1 VPFSISGKNK
11 INTKMKK
18 LISFLF
24 ATVVSFSLLAQEW
37 DREPYQVQNFSG
49 SFSNLEV
56 KTSGGS
62 ITVKG
67 GQSGNAK
74 VEVYIRSGN
83 YDTKLSR
90 SEIER
95 KLTEDYELKIIQD
108 GSTLRVIA
116 KRKKNNNDWKNSIS
130 ISFAVYVPEN
140 IASDL
145 STSGGNI
152 SISALTGKQVFTTSG
167 GNLVCK
173 QLKGDIKGTTSGG
186 NISIE
191 DSNDDIYLTTS
202 GGNISAENCSGN
214 ITITTSGGNLNLED
228 LAGNIKATT
237 SGGNVNG
244 ERIKGDLR
252 TATSGGNVD
261 LEELSASVD
270 ASTSG
275 GSVTV
280 EIKEL
285 GKYVKLS
292 NSSGRID
299 LTLPSNKGLTLDL
312 RGSKINTTLKGNF
325 DGKVEDSRIK
335 GNLNGG
341 GIPVTVD
348 AGSGRVSINW
358 K

>member
-1 VPFSISGKNK
+1 
-11 INTKMKK
+11 MKK
-18 LISFLF
+18 LISLLF
-24 ATVVSFSLLAQEW
+24 TTVVSFSLLSQDW
-37 DREPYQVQNFSG
+37 DNEPYQVQTFSG
-49 SFSNLEV
+49 SFNNLEV
-56 KTSGGS
+56 KTSGGN

-67 GQSGNAK
+67 GQSGTAK

-83 YDTKLSR
+83 YDTKLSK
-90 SEIER
+90 SDIEK

-108 GSTLRVIA
+108 GSTLRAIA
-116 KRKKNNNDWKNSIS
+116 KRKKNNIDWKKSIS
-130 ISFAVYVPEN
+130 ISFTVYVPEN

-191 DSNDDIYLTTS
+191 DSKDNIYLTTS

-214 ITITTSGGNLNLED
+214 ITITTSGGNLEMDD
-228 LAGNIKATT
+228 LDGTIKSTT

-244 ERIKGDLR
+244 ERIKGELK
-252 TATSGGNVD
+252 ASTSGGNVD

-275 GSVTV
+275 GSVSV

-299 LTLPSNKGLTLDL
+299 LTLPANKGVTMDV
-312 RGSKINTTLKGNF
+312 RGSKINTSLSGNF
-325 DGKVEDSRIK
+325 DGKIEDTRIK
-335 GNLNGG
+335 GTLNGG

>member
-1 VPFSISGKNK
+1 
-11 INTKMKK
+11 MKK
-18 LISFLF
+18 LISLLF

-37 DREPYQVQNFSG
+37 DREPYQVQNFNG
-49 SFSNLEV
+49 SFNNLEV

-67 GQSGNAK
+67 GQTGNAK

-83 YDTKLSR
+83 YDAKLSK
-90 SEIER
+90 SEIEK
-95 KLTEDYELKIIQD
+95 KLTEDYELKMVQD
-108 GSTLRVIA
+108 GNTLRLTA
-116 KRKKNNNDWKNSIS
+116 KRKNKNNDWKNSIS

-140 IASDL
+140 ISSDL

-152 SISALTGKQVFTTSG
+152 SISALSGKQTFTTSG

-191 DSNDDIYLTTS
+191 DSKDNIYLTTS
-202 GGNISAENCSGN
+202 GGNISAENCTGN
-214 ITITTSGGNLNLED
+214 ITITTFGGNLDLED
-228 LAGNIKATT
+228 LDGTIKATT
-237 SGGNVNG
+237 SGGNVSG
-244 ERIKGDLR
+244 EKIKGDLR
-252 TATSGGNVD
+252 ASTSGGNVN

-299 LTLPSNKGLTLDL
+299 LTLPANKGVTLDV
-312 RGSKINTTLKGNF
+312 RGSKINTSLNGNF
-325 DGKVEDSRIK
+325 NGKVEDTRIN
-335 GNLNGG
+335 GTLNGG
-341 GIPVTVD
+341 GIPVTVN
-348 AGSGRVSINW
+348 AGSGKVSINW

>member
-1 VPFSISGKNK
+1 MPFFLAVK
-11 INTKMKK
+11 IKLIKMKK

-37 DREPYQVQNFSG
+37 DREPYQVQNFNG

-83 YDTKLSR
+83 YDSKLSK
-90 SEIER
+90 SDIEK
-95 KLTEDYELKIIQD
+95 KLTEDYELKMVQD
-108 GSTLRVIA
+108 GNTLRLTA
-116 KRKKNNNDWKNSIS
+116 KRKNKNNDWKNSIS
-130 ISFAVYVPEN
+130 ISFAVYVSEN
-140 IASDL
+140 ISSDL

-152 SISALTGKQVFTTSG
+152 SISALNGKQVFTTSG

-191 DSNDDIYLTTS
+191 DSRDNIYLTTS
-202 GGNISAENCSGN
+202 GGNISAENCTGN
-214 ITITTSGGNLNLED
+214 ITISTSGGNLEMDD
-228 LAGNIKATT
+228 LDGTIKSTT

-244 ERIKGDLR
+244 ERIKGELK
-252 TATSGGNVD
+252 TSTSGGNVD
-261 LEELSASVD
+261 LDELSCSVD
-270 ASTSG
+270 AATSG
-275 GSVTV
+275 GGVTV

-299 LTLPSNKGLTLDL
+299 LTMPSNKGITLEI
-312 RGSKINTTLKGNF
+312 RGSKINSSLSGNF
-325 DGKVEDSRIK
+325 DGKIEDTRIK
-335 GNLNGG
+335 GTLNGG

-348 AGSGRVSINW
+348 AGSGRVSIDW

>member
-1 VPFSISGKNK
+1 
-11 INTKMKK
+11 MKK
-18 LISFLF
+18 LISLLF
-24 ATVVSFSLLAQEW
+24 TTVVSFSLLAQDW
-37 DREPYQVQNFSG
+37 DNEPYQVQTFSG
-49 SFSNLEV
+49 SFNNLEV
-56 KTSGGS
+56 KTSGGN

-67 GQSGNAK
+67 GQSGTAK

-83 YDTKLSR
+83 YDTKLSK
-90 SEIER
+90 SDIEK

-108 GSTLRVIA
+108 GSTLRAIA
-116 KRKKNNNDWKNSIS
+116 KRKKNNIDWKKSIS
-130 ISFAVYVPEN
+130 ISFTVYVPEN

-191 DSNDDIYLTTS
+191 DSKDNIYLTTS

-214 ITITTSGGNLNLED
+214 ITITTSGGNLEMDD
-228 LAGNIKATT
+228 LDGTIKSTT

-244 ERIKGDLR
+244 ERIKGELK
-252 TATSGGNVD
+252 ASTSGGNVD

-275 GSVTV
+275 GSVSV

-299 LTLPSNKGLTLDL
+299 LTLPANKGVTMDV
-312 RGSKINTTLKGNF
+312 RGSKINTSLSGNF
-325 DGKVEDSRIK
+325 DGKIEDTRIK
-335 GNLNGG
+335 GTLNGG

>member
-1 VPFSISGKNK
+1 
-11 INTKMKK
+11 MKK
-18 LISFLF
+18 LISLLF
-24 ATVVSFSLLAQEW
+24 TTVVSFSVIAQDW
-37 DREPYQVQNFSG
+37 DKEPYQVQ
-49 SFSNLEV
+49 SFSSSINNLEV
-56 KTSGGS
+56 KTSGGN
-62 ITVKG
+62 ITIKG

-83 YDTKLSR
+83 YKTNLSK
-90 SEIER
+90 SEIEK
-95 KLTEDYELKIIQD
+95 KLTEDYELKMVQE
-108 GSTLRVIA
+108 GSTLRLTA
-116 KRKKNNNDWKNSIS
+116 KRKKNNNNWKDGLS

-140 IASDL
+140 LASDL
-145 STSGGNI
+145 ATSGGNI
-152 SISALTGKQVFTTSG
+152 SISTLTGKQVFSTSG

-173 QLKGDIKGTTSGG
+173 QLKGDIKGSTSGG

-191 DSNDDIYLTTS
+191 ESRDNIQLTTS

-214 ITITTSGGNLNLED
+214 ITVSTSGGNLNLED
-228 LAGNIKATT
+228 LDGIIKATT

-244 ERIKGDLR
+244 ESIKGELK
-252 TATSGGNVD
+252 ASTSGGNVD
-261 LEELSASVD
+261 LEELFASVD

-275 GSVTV
+275 GSMNV

-285 GKYVKLS
+285 GKYLTLK

-299 LTLPSNKGLTLDL
+299 LSLPSNKGVTLDL
-312 RGSKINTTLKGNF
+312 RGSKINTSISGNF
-325 DGKVEDSRIK
+325 DGKIEDTRIK

-348 AGSGRVSINW
+348 AGSGRINITW

>member
-1 VPFSISGKNK
+1 
-11 INTKMKK
+11 MKK

-37 DREPYQVQNFSG
+37 DREPYQVQNFNG

-83 YDTKLSR
+83 YDSKLSK
-90 SEIER
+90 SDIEK
-95 KLTEDYELKIIQD
+95 KLTEDYELKMVQD
-108 GSTLRVIA
+108 GNTLRLTA
-116 KRKKNNNDWKNSIS
+116 KRKNKNNDWKNSIS
-130 ISFAVYVPEN
+130 ISFAVYVSEN
-140 IASDL
+140 ISSDL

-152 SISALTGKQVFTTSG
+152 SISALNGKQVFTTSG

-191 DSNDDIYLTTS
+191 DSRDNIYLTTS
-202 GGNISAENCSGN
+202 GGNISAENCTGN
-214 ITITTSGGNLNLED
+214 ITISTSGGNLEMDD
-228 LAGNIKATT
+228 LDGTIKSTT

-244 ERIKGDLR
+244 ERIKGELK
-252 TATSGGNVD
+252 TSTSGGNVD
-261 LEELSASVD
+261 LDELSCSVD
-270 ASTSG
+270 AATSG
-275 GSVTV
+275 GGVTV

-299 LTLPSNKGLTLDL
+299 LTMPSNKGITLDI
-312 RGSKINTTLKGNF
+312 RGSKINSSLSGNF
-325 DGKVEDSRIK
+325 DGKIEDTRIK
-335 GNLNGG
+335 GTLNGG

-348 AGSGRVSINW
+348 AGSGRVSIDW